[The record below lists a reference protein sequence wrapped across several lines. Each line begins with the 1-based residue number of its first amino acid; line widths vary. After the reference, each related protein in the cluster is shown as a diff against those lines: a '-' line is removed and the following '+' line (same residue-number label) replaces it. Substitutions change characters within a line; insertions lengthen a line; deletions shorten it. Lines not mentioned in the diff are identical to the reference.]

1 MYTHVREPCSFQ
13 PPPCRFTPEAGMPA
27 PANDPTN
34 LVNDSE
40 QRKARNKWRWACA
53 AWWLEA
59 AVRILKP
66 VANDGQRDNSNCA
79 RG

>member
-1 MYTHVREPCSFQ
+1 MSVSQVAYSPLHAGS
-13 PPPCRFTPEAGMPA
+13 PPKPACPA

-34 LVNDSE
+34 LVDDSE

-66 VANDGQRDNSNCA
+66 VAHDGQRDNSNSA